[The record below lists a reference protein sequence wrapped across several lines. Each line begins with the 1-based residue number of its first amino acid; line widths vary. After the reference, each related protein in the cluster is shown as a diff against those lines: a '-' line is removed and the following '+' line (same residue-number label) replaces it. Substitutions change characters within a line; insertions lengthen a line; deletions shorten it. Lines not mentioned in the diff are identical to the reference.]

1 MTSDSAVKTE
11 TKKIK
16 ELKRLAAV
24 SAVDFIESG
33 MSVGLGTGST
43 AEYALHEISRRLH
56 EGAIRDMLFVPSSLK
71 TEILAARLGIP
82 LTPLEDVSA
91 LDINIDGADEVDAHL
106 NLIKGG
112 GGALLREKIV
122 AQISERNIVIVDE
135 GKLSDK
141 LGTKYVL
148 PIEVFPF
155 AAKTSMAFVGALGAN
170 IELRKNEDGTVFRT
184 DQNNYILD
192 CNFGP
197 IEDLKYLS
205 EKLSARAGIVE
216 HGLFLTTTSDL
227 IIGTDKGCRHVKR
240 KV

>member
-1 MTSDSAVKTE
+1 MTIDSAVKTE

-16 ELKRLAAV
+16 KLKRLAAV

-43 AEYALHEISRRLH
+43 AEYAIHEISRRLH
-56 EGAIRDMLFVPSSLK
+56 EGEIRDMLFVPSSVK

-148 PIEVFPF
+148 PVEVFPF
-155 AAKTSMAFVGALGAN
+155 AEKASMAFVGSLGAD